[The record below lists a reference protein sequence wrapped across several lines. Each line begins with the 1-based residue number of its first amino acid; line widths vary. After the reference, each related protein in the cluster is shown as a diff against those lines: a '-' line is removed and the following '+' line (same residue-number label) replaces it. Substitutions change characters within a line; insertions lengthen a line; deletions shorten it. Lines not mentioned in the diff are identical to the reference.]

1 MIGIYKITS
10 PTGKVYIG
18 QSININ
24 KRFYQYKKLHC
35 KGQVI
40 LYNSFMKHGV
50 ENHIFEVIKECE
62 VLELNNEERD
72 YNIVF
77 NNEESETQ
85 EIIKEY
91 EKMVS
96 FISLQQLP
104 SKVALSQIVEAWNL
118 EPKTIEATT
127 HRIVKKTR

>member
-1 MIGIYKITS
+1 MKQEQENLLTLLETIILMQMLIENLEMLQGTHYNKS
-10 PTGKVYIG
+10 NLKV
-18 QSININ
+18 
-24 KRFYQYKKLHC
+24 KL
-35 KGQVI
+35 KT
-40 LYNSFMKHGV
+40 L
-50 ENHIFEVIKECE
+50 IKE
-62 VLELNNEERD
+62 VSPLAERD
-72 YNIVF
+72 YNIIF
-77 NNEESETQ
+77 NNGESETQ

-127 HRIVKKTR
+127 HRIIKKTR

>member
-1 MIGIYKITS
+1 MKQEQENLLTLLETIILMQMLIENLEMLQGTHYNKS
-10 PTGKVYIG
+10 NLKV
-18 QSININ
+18 
-24 KRFYQYKKLHC
+24 KL
-35 KGQVI
+35 KT
-40 LYNSFMKHGV
+40 L
-50 ENHIFEVIKECE
+50 IKE
-62 VLELNNEERD
+62 VSPLAERD

-77 NNEESETQ
+77 NNGESETQ

-104 SKVALSQIVEAWNL
+104 SKVALSQTVEAWNL

-127 HRIVKKTR
+127 HRIIKKTR

>member
-1 MIGIYKITS
+1 MKQEQENLLTLLETIILMQMLIENLEMLQGTHYNKSNLKVKLKTLISEVS
-10 PTGKVYIG
+10 P
-18 QSININ
+18 
-24 KRFYQYKKLHC
+24 LA
-35 KGQVI
+35 
-40 LYNSFMKHGV
+40 
-50 ENHIFEVIKECE
+50 
-62 VLELNNEERD
+62 ERD

-77 NNEESETQ
+77 NNGESETQ
-85 EIIKEY
+85 GIIKEY

-127 HRIVKKTR
+127 HRIIKKTR

>member
-1 MIGIYKITS
+1 MKQEQENLLTLLETIILMQMLIENLEMLQGTHYNKS
-10 PTGKVYIG
+10 NLKV
-18 QSININ
+18 
-24 KRFYQYKKLHC
+24 KL
-35 KGQVI
+35 KT
-40 LYNSFMKHGV
+40 L
-50 ENHIFEVIKECE
+50 IKE
-62 VLELNNEERD
+62 VSPLAERD

-77 NNEESETQ
+77 NNGESETQ

-127 HRIVKKTR
+127 HRIIKKTR

>member
-1 MIGIYKITS
+1 MKQEQENLLTLLETIILMQMLIENLEMLQGTHYNKS
-10 PTGKVYIG
+10 NLKGKL
-18 QSININ
+18 
-24 KRFYQYKKLHC
+24 KTL
-35 KGQVI
+35 
-40 LYNSFMKHGV
+40 
-50 ENHIFEVIKECE
+50 IKE
-62 VLELNNEERD
+62 VSPLAERD

-77 NNEESETQ
+77 NNGESETQ

-127 HRIVKKTR
+127 HRIIKKTR

>member
-1 MIGIYKITS
+1 MKQEQENLLTLLETIILMQMLIENLEMLQGTHYNKS
-10 PTGKVYIG
+10 NLKV
-18 QSININ
+18 
-24 KRFYQYKKLHC
+24 KL
-35 KGQVI
+35 KT
-40 LYNSFMKHGV
+40 L
-50 ENHIFEVIKECE
+50 IKE
-62 VLELNNEERD
+62 VSPLAERD

-77 NNEESETQ
+77 NNGESETQ

-96 FISLQQLP
+96 FISSQQLP

-127 HRIVKKTR
+127 HRIIKKTR